1 MIFPTQSQAAR
12 KWQGWHQPLSFSDFK
27 FSTNPQYRRVDRGV
41 SERSPD
47 LWKSRCPAQGL

>member
-1 MIFPTQSQAAR
+1 MIFPMQSQAAR
-12 KWQGWHQPLSFSDFK
+12 KWQGWHQPMSFSDFK

-47 LWKSRCPAQGL
+47 LWKSGRPAQGH